1 MKRIEKYLFEA
12 SALSVL
18 ITSIFFIF
26 AKISSPDITPAVHI
40 GRYFTILLFS
50 LLIVFANLLFKL
62 RKLPKILAL
71 LIHYVVIILAFTLIF
86 VDLKGITGPR
96 IFILLVLFTL
106 FYAMLFGIV
115 IGIRKL
121 CARLDSSIKSKTK
134 QEQKKEKYK
143 PRYK

>member
-1 MKRIEKYLFEA
+1 MKRIEKYLLEG

-50 LLIVFANLLFKL
+50 LLIVGANLLFKI
-62 RKLPKILAL
+62 RKLAKILAL

-86 VDLKGITGPR
+86 VDLKGITGTR
-96 IFILLVLFTL
+96 IFILLMLFTI
-106 FYAMLFGIV
+106 FYAMMFGIV

-121 CARLDSSIKSKTK
+121 CSRLDSSIKTKSK
-134 QEQKKEKYK
+134 QEPKKEKYK